1 MITIKAAVAESK
13 GAPFKIEELE
23 LDEPRPDE
31 VLVRIVACGICQT
44 DSHAWHQHR
53 PVPLP
58 AILGHEGAGVVE
70 RIGSTVTSV
79 AAGEHVVLSY
89 QACGRCRQCF
99 GGHYPYC
106 DRAADANFAAARL
119 DGSNGVHRRGGAGI
133 AGDVHGHFFGQSSFA
148 TYALTTERNTVK
160 VPDDVPLE
168 ILAPLGCGL
177 QTGAGAVLNT
187 FGMSPRESIA
197 VFGTGAVGLAAVM
210 AARVIAA
217 GAIIAVDINA
227 QRLAVAS
234 ELGATHTINPRDADV
249 STELHRI
256 TGRGVNYV
264 FETSGREEMLRH
276 AVNALAP
283 LGQVGLVASAGSD
296 ATVGVA
302 NLMLGKQVRG
312 IIQGD
317 AVPQLFIPQ
326 LIELYKAG
334 RFPFDRLLRHFP
346 FEKINEAFAAAASG
360 DVIKPV
366 LRIAQNQYTNS

>member
-79 AAGEHVVLSY
+79 AAGDHVVLSY

-106 DRAADANFAAARL
+106 DRAAEANFAGARL

-249 STELHRI
+249 SAELHRI

-334 RFPFDRLLRHFP
+334 QFPFDRLLRHFP

-366 LRIAQNQYTNS
+366 LRIGQNQYTNS

>member
-1 MITIKAAVAESK
+1 MKNRAAVSADGQTITVHTPFK
-13 GAPFKIEELE
+13 FKKRGGRKLVVTPDGAPWA
-23 LDEPRPDE
+23 PRPRVDNAMVK
-31 VLVRIVACGICQT
+31 VLARAFRWRKMLDTGV
-44 DSHAWHQHR
+44 HATLEDLAGAKGVNASYVSR
-53 PVPLP
+53 VLRLTLLAPDMVE
-58 AILGHEGAGVVE
+58 AILNGRQPAELQLDDLLCGV
-70 RIGSTVTSV
+70 SV
-79 AAGEHVVLSY
+79 GVGLPTIRQAAVRLLVF
-89 QACGRCRQCF
+89 AF
-99 GGHYPYC
+99 GG
-106 DRAADANFAAARL
+106 ARL

-210 AARVIAA
+210 AARIIAA

-227 QRLAVAS
+227 QRLALAS
-234 ELGATHTINPRDADV
+234 ELGGTHTINPRDADV
-249 STELHRI
+249 SAELRRI

-296 ATVGVA
+296 ATVRVA
-302 NLMLGKQVRG
+302 NRCW
-312 IIQGD
+312 
-317 AVPQLFIPQ
+317 ATRC
-326 LIELYKAG
+326 AG
-334 RFPFDRLLRHFP
+334 SSRAMPSLSSSSP
-346 FEKINEAFAAAASG
+346 N
-360 DVIKPV
+360 
-366 LRIAQNQYTNS
+366 

>member
-13 GAPFKIEELE
+13 GARFEIAELE

-31 VLVRIVACGICQT
+31 VLVRMVACGICQT
-44 DSHAWHQHR
+44 DSHAWHQHL

-58 AILGHEGAGVVE
+58 AVLGHEGAGVVE
-70 RIGSTVTSV
+70 SIGATVTSV
-79 AAGEHVVLSY
+79 APGDHVVLSY
-89 QACGRCRQCF
+89 QACGRCPQCLS
-99 GGHYPYC
+99 GRSPYC
-106 DRAADANFAAARL
+106 DRAGEANFGGARL
-119 DGSNGVHRRGGAGI
+119 DGTKGVHRHRGAAI

-160 VPDDVPLE
+160 VPDDIPLE

-187 FGMSPRESIA
+187 FRMSPRESIA

-210 AARVIAA
+210 AARVAA
-217 GAIIAVDINA
+217 ASAIIAVDVNA
-227 QRLAVAS
+227 ERLALAS
-234 ELGATHTINPRDADV
+234 ALGATHTINPRDADV
-249 STELHRI
+249 AKELRRI

-264 FETSGREEMLRH
+264 LETSGRKEMLPH

-296 ATVGVA
+296 ATVEVA
-302 NLMLGKQVRG
+302 NLMLGNQVRG

-317 AVPQLFIPQ
+317 AIPQLFIPQ

-334 RFPFDRLLRHFP
+334 QFPFDRLIRHFP
-346 FEKINEAFAAAASG
+346 FEEINEAFAAAASG
-360 DVIKPV
+360 HVIKPV
-366 LRIAQNQYTNS
+366 LRIAHNQNTT